1 MGTCKAA
8 TPTGGAG
15 TMINEAPR
23 RKPVGLR
30 LNRRVFPGIGSTLVL
45 AILFL
50 HMLLIGMTQLVVPLY
65 ALSLGAS
72 EVVLGIITGAFGL
85 AGILLSILSSFL
97 SDYLGRRPMILVA
110 FAFWIGVGI
119 SSLLAPPFLWL
130 VGGQVLVG
138 MADLCLWVAAMAYLT
153 QVTPQGRHAEIM
165 SWGSGLMGLGMVVGP
180 VLGGL
185 VVRLVGFQPTFML
198 VVLLGV
204 LGLVISYKL
213 PVTQFPT
220 AERGAFLERLSLSH
234 RSALGLVRANR
245 TMQMAVLVMIL
256 GTASWMAVGR
266 SFYVAYLNHLGLST
280 EVIGLLTTLRAG
292 ATTVTQFGFA
302 FLANRL
308 GVVVTIL
315 SGVAIGGLALALT
328 PFLTTAPILALVGCL
343 GNGADRLRNPGM
355 FTLIA
360 EGTDQDSQALAF
372 ALLNTA
378 WAITTTVL
386 PPVLG
391 LIAER
396 TTLSATF
403 LLVGPSV
410 AISSIL
416 LYVWNRRAAPELPR

>member
-1 MGTCKAA
+1 MT
-8 TPTGGAG
+8 
-15 TMINEAPR
+15 NEAPP

-30 LNRRVFPGIGSTLVL
+30 LNRRLFPGIGSTLIL

-50 HMLLIGMTQLVVPLY
+50 HMLLLGMTQLVVPLY
-65 ALSLGAS
+65 SLSLGAS
-72 EVVLGIITGAFGL
+72 EVVLGVITGAFGV
-85 AGILLSILSSFL
+85 AGILLSIVSSVL

-110 FAFWIGVGI
+110 FVFWIGVGVLN
-119 SSLLAPPFLWL
+119 LLAPPFLWL

-153 QVTPQGRHAEIM
+153 GVTSQGRHAEIM
-165 SWGSGLMGLGMVVGP
+165 SWGGGLMGLGLAVGP

-185 VVRLVGFQPTFML
+185 VARLVGFQPAFML

-204 LGLVISYKL
+204 LGLALSYKL
-213 PVTQFPT
+213 PSTKLPM
-220 AERGAFLERLSLSH
+220 AERGAFLHRLSLSH
-234 RSALGLVRANR
+234 RRALGLVRGNGSHVFGPMR
-245 TMQMAVLVMIL
+245 MAVLVMAL
-256 GTASWMAVGR
+256 GTASWVAVGR
-266 SFYVAYLNHLGLST
+266 SFYVAYLTRLGFST

-292 ATTVTQFGFA
+292 ATTVAQFGFA

-308 GVVVTIL
+308 GVVVTAL

-328 PFLTTAPILALVGCL
+328 PFLTTAPVLALVGCL

-360 EGTDQDSQALAF
+360 ESTDRDSRALAF

-378 WAITTTVL
+378 WAATTTVL

-396 TTLSATF
+396 TALSATF
-403 LLVGPSV
+403 LLVGPFV
-410 AISSIL
+410 AASSIL
-416 LYVWNRRAAPELPR
+416 LYVWNRRAASELSR